1 MSSLS
6 DLLLQQSMRNQN
18 GGAATTLLIL
28 TSMLIQS
35 AAKAWGERSRGY
47 ARLAADLEGWE
58 TVSRNNP
65 YVPVSDALISGP
77 KPLRPLM
84 HLVPFTHV
92 RQARAAGRKDNPL
105 AGWRFGNRFRRVKRL
120 LRKEG
125 ISYKVSQGWFEGFIC
140 VQQSDL
146 ERAREVLAAAGVML
160 PTLMADTPVN
170 IDPSKLGLADADA
183 DVLETILKAR
193 GFDAL
198 SREGEVIVTFD
209 PGHDPT
215 LLSSVLMEISSR
227 GVAAAPEAG
236 KGDGHAR
243 RPVTEPQ
250 RKLLKDIEG
259 RDGVAEE
266 LKKELRGLST
276 QDEVTAFLN
285 AHAEELQVEK
295 IDAPPAPP
303 AAEEDAPGEDPER

>member
-18 GGAATTLLIL
+18 GAATALLIL

-58 TVSRNNP
+58 AVSRNNP
-65 YVPVSDALISGP
+65 YVPVSDALFSGP
-77 KPLRPLM
+77 KPLRPLL
-84 HLVPFTHV
+84 HLVPVTHV
-92 RQARAAGRKDNPL
+92 RQGRAAGRKGNPL

-183 DVLETILKAR
+183 LETILKAR

-209 PGHDPT
+209 SEHDPT
-215 LLSSVLMEISSR
+215 LLSSVLMEIPSR
-227 GVAAAPEAG
+227 GGAAAPEAG
-236 KGDGHAR
+236 KGDGPAR

-295 IDAPPAPP
+295 IDAPPAPL